1 MTQLVDKFRQT
12 MATELKATQSVEQI
26 EYLLVA
32 LLEEI
37 KVNYVQHLSQEDI
50 EEILEQARTIKQQ
63 SSAAQLSSYSN

>member
-1 MTQLVDKFRQT
+1 